1 MTWEFKKTQNDI
13 NLCLKS
19 DCSTFLMIINT
30 KAGLLKLKYKE
41 WTLIEEKS
49 NESIKRF
56 SNNYFWYI
64 ESNKVLN
71 FFDIERVKINWIK

>member
-1 MTWEFKKTQNDI
+1 MAWKFEKTKNDI

-19 DCSTFLMIINT
+19 DYSTFLMIINT
-30 KAGLLKLKYKE
+30 KAGLLQLKYKE

-56 SNNYFWYI
+56 FNILFMI
-64 ESNKVLN
+64 H
-71 FFDIERVKINWIK
+71 RIK